1 MLRIL
6 EPLYLSESVKGES
19 RKIIKALRKGRA
31 DIGYFALTLAE
42 NGTDHIDVIASG
54 YLKQKILLEKLP
66 PLIGL
71 SVTRAE
77 AMDLI
82 VRITDDCL
90 RETGG
95 TDLRAYLLNTK
106 TEKDCK

>member
-1 MLRIL
+1 MR
-6 EPLYLSESVKGES
+6 EQHF
-19 RKIIKALRKGRA
+19 IKPAGDLPVVDQGA
-31 DIGYFALTLAE
+31 DAGAVLARE
-42 NGTDHIDVIASG
+42 
-54 YLKQKILLEKLP
+54 ILLEKLP

>member
-31 DIGYFALTLAE
+31 EIGQA
-42 NGTDHIDVIASG
+42 GTADFTVADHIDVIASG